1 MCVCMYLCE
10 IHMVIFLSKNKHLER
25 HVWGTGI
32 YVYMNIWY
40 IYIYIS
46 CRANK
51 LNIISSLVWIILSR
65 NKERKLSSRTKNESR
80 LNAKNELTKCC
91 GGQRA
96 ATTLSSGARTIIQI
110 HVHIYVLVCV
120 CVCVRQCCLLCLSS
134 TIASPCVRAR
144 VCVCVQLWSMH
155 WHRHSGNA
163 VSNGVSSQTKK
174 TSDVRDKKTI

>member
-1 MCVCMYLCE
+1 
-10 IHMVIFLSKNKHLER
+10 MVIFLSKNKHLER

-110 HVHIYVLVCV
+110 RVHIYALVCV
-120 CVCVRQCCLLCLSS
+120 CVCQTMLPAMLKLYDSFPMCAC
-134 TIASPCVRAR
+134 ACVC

>member
-1 MCVCMYLCE
+1 
-10 IHMVIFLSKNKHLER
+10 MVIFLSKNKHLER

-40 IYIYIS
+40 IYIYIY

-110 HVHIYVLVCV
+110 RVHIYALVCV
-120 CVCVRQCCLLCLSS
+120 CVCVRQCCLPCLSS
-134 TIASPCVRAR
+134 TIAFTCVRAR
-144 VCVCVQLWSMH
+144 VYVCVQLWSMH

>member
-1 MCVCMYLCE
+1 MGHRYISYM
-10 IHMVIFLSKNKHLER
+10 
-25 HVWGTGI
+25 
-32 YVYMNIWY
+32 YMNIWY
-40 IYIYIS
+40 IYIYVS

-51 LNIISSLVWIILSR
+51 LNIISSLVWIIFSR

-110 HVHIYVLVCV
+110 RVHIHTYMCSCV
-120 CVCVRQCCLLCLSS
+120 CVSVRQCCPAMLKLYDSFPMC
-134 TIASPCVRAR
+134 AC

-155 WHRHSGNA
+155 WHRHSGSA
-163 VSNGVSSQTKK
+163 GSNGVSSQTKN
-174 TSDVRDKKTI
+174 TSDVRDKKPI